1 MVNSGTK
8 IWAITSGAPASAP
21 VVAASSVD
29 LDVARLAGCHHLRR
43 REGNAQLPSEF
54 LEGSRRRPLQWIH
67 DGQKK
72 WKHWWKP
79 LWNACETSKPL
90 YETSIQSM
98 FDEKNMAFN
107 GCIISIWHF
116 WAFSPVVTRTFVVQD
131 WLGRDFCWRISS
143 TKGGQNGANEN
154 VSNCKYRLT
163 KLSVVLIFGWY

>member
-1 MVNSGTK
+1 MG
-8 IWAITSGAPASAP
+8 
-21 VVAASSVD
+21 
-29 LDVARLAGCHHLRR
+29 R
-43 REGNAQLPSEF
+43 
-54 LEGSRRRPLQWIH
+54 
-67 DGQKK
+67 KK

-98 FDEKNMAFN
+98 FDGKNMAFN

-116 WAFSPVVTRTFVVQD
+116 WAFSPVTRTWNVVQD

-143 TKGGQNGANEN
+143 TKRGQNGANEN

-163 KLSVVLIFGWY
+163 KLGKPGKPWDNHGNMVIYMERSSIFDGYPLVNVYITMENHHVQWENPLFLWPWLQ